1 MNKIFRCFPNRN
13 QIQPI
18 QEYNSYVIVEDEFL
32 FKCEHV
38 FKSLIK
44 KDVIID
50 KISILIKF
58 FQIESKTLK
67 EEFKEINV
75 VTLKFPDSDIHF
87 IERCKIALHQE
98 KYIGGTMPINFFI
111 EHFCKL
117 VKAYDKFYE
126 RHVDLHIYSFEEIEN
141 YVLRFYCCNLKD
153 HLIEYS
159 NRECLNRMHI
169 SNSIKKTLKQR
180 LDVRYFHVDNI
191 DENDLYEND
200 EGYKFISMIDY
211 MKHIN
216 MSKEE
221 LVKFAYEY
229 VLEKIDY
236 L

>member
-75 VTLKFPDSDIHF
+75 VTLKFPDS
-87 IERCKIALHQE
+87 
-98 KYIGGTMPINFFI
+98 
-111 EHFCKL
+111 L
-117 VKAYDKFYE
+117 VITHLVNLILLYQAKGQQKKNITI
-126 RHVDLHIYSFEEIEN
+126 LCPSF
-141 YVLRFYCCNLKD
+141 
-153 HLIEYS
+153 
-159 NRECLNRMHI
+159 
-169 SNSIKKTLKQR
+169 
-180 LDVRYFHVDNI
+180 
-191 DENDLYEND
+191 
-200 EGYKFISMIDY
+200 
-211 MKHIN
+211 
-216 MSKEE
+216 
-221 LVKFAYEY
+221 
-229 VLEKIDY
+229 
-236 L
+236 